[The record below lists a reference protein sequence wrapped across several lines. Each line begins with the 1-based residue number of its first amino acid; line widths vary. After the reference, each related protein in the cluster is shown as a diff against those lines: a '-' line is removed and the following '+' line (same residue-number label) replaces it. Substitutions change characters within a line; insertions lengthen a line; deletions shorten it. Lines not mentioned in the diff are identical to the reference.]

1 MTGYDNTKR
10 FKGHKYCVCTSLNFT
25 RIYPHLV
32 LSSLNIVQIEC
43 YSNWFLFFS
52 YFILCLLRFS
62 RNKLRVPR
70 QHEPSSVTPIPS
82 LLLYV
87 RLCLTIWIVTVRKL
101 NLCESFRESWRIE
114 EKYLKRLLTNI
125 FIQTKERKKKR
136 KKMDTLRRSR
146 IEECHQ
152 NGCHIRLTR

>member
-1 MTGYDNTKR
+1 MYVR
-10 FKGHKYCVCTSLNFT
+10 PWILLASIPTSFSHPST
-25 RIYPHLV
+25 
-32 LSSLNIVQIEC
+32 SSKWNVIPID
-43 YSNWFLFFS
+43 FFFFFFS

>member
-1 MTGYDNTKR
+1 MYVR
-10 FKGHKYCVCTSLNFT
+10 PWILLASIPTSFSHPST
-25 RIYPHLV
+25 
-32 LSSLNIVQIEC
+32 SSK
-43 YSNWFLFFS
+43 SNVIPIDFFFFS
-52 YFILCLLRFS
+52 YFIFCLLRFS